1 MHYYCTFIFMIAVSA
16 SAKDGMVQGWEPRSG
31 SKIFSFKQNSSGPK
45 GLALVQGPDCHFR
58 GPAGA
63 CDYVLA
69 AQHDRPSIH
78 CWTWPKVRA
87 DEEGPTAAAPRGG
100 GGSGGGGGG
109 CERKESC
116 HAAWSP
122 SQHTAQIS
130 RHATAIQHSIAD
142 CRAYNTGH
150 YPSTISAA
158 PTALP
163 TIDPNATR

>member
-1 MHYYCTFIFMIAVSA
+1 MTCDSATGLMIAISA

-78 CWTWPKVRA
+78 CWTWPKVR
-87 DEEGPTAAAPRGG
+87 R
-100 GGSGGGGGG
+100 
-109 CERKESC
+109 
-116 HAAWSP
+116 
-122 SQHTAQIS
+122 
-130 RHATAIQHSIAD
+130 
-142 CRAYNTGH
+142 
-150 YPSTISAA
+150 
-158 PTALP
+158 
-163 TIDPNATR
+163 